1 MLMNLN
7 RWNTLIQIIWF
18 TAFRSGM
25 SVLIFSVLALLF
37 VSAMASGTEAA
48 LFAVPISKVKA
59 FLDEKRRCQAL
70 QTIKDDMGSAITT
83 VVIINNIA
91 NIVGSIAVG
100 SLASKHFGEYL
111 WFGYIPA

>member
-1 MLMNLN
+1 
-7 RWNTLIQIIWF
+7 
-18 TAFRSGM
+18 
-25 SVLIFSVLALLF
+25 
-37 VSAMASGTEAA
+37 MASGTEAA
-48 LFAVPISKVKA
+48 LFAIPISKVKA
-59 FLDEKRRCQAL
+59 FLDEKRRGAKAL

-111 WFGYIPA
+111 LFGYIPGMTIFSGF